1 MHCLR
6 HTSELTFQPEF
17 YKTAKRRHKPV
28 AFDPYETRAAL
39 RNCTYLEDSAIRIGD
54 AFEVYGSPWTP
65 AFYGWA
71 FNLPRGQSLGNI
83 WSRIPAVDVLVT
95 HGPPLGRGDFTD
107 HSGRSGCRDLLEHVQ
122 KRIRPRLHVFGHIHQ
137 SYGTTFDGQTLFVNA
152 SNLDSDTC
160 EAAPHRPVVVVD
172 VPHDPTLP
180 AQVVKP
186 NIKVRTNDELLRWLE
201 KKTSYSC
208 LSDAVIRAGNPCQEI
223 FLEDV
228 FAKKSAFTY
237 LCGALELHR
246 NKEARKDLSLALREL
261 YAEFFS
267 I

>member
-1 MHCLR
+1 M
-6 HTSELTFQPEF
+6 TFQPEF

-39 RNCTYLEDSAIRIGD
+39 RNCTYLEDSAIRVGD
-54 AFEVYGSPWTP
+54 ALDIYGSPWTP
-65 AFYGWA
+65 AFYDWA
-71 FNLPRGQSLGNI
+71 FNLSRGQQLDSV
-83 WSRIPAVDVLVT
+83 WSNIPAVDVLVT

-107 HSGRSGCRDLLEHVQ
+107 HSGRSGCKDLLEHVQ

-137 SYGTTFDGQTLFVNA
+137 SYGTSFDGQTLFVNA

-172 VPHDPTLP
+172 IPHDPTLP

-186 NIKVRTNDELLRWLE
+186 NVRVRTNNEFLHWLE
-201 KKTSYSC
+201 KNASYSC
-208 LSDAVIRAGNPCQEI
+208 LAKAVMRIGNPCQEI

-228 FAKKSAFTY
+228 FAKKSAFVD
-237 LCGALELHR
+237 LCSALELVR
-246 NKEARKDLSLALREL
+246 NEEARKDLQLALCQL
-261 YAEFFS
+261 YAESFS
-267 I
+267 M